1 MAAILFSVYGNAS
14 FIVSVAVANGVAAAV
29 AACVVVASAA
39 LVASVGGDY
48 FCRSGGCYI
57 FI

>member
-29 AACVVVASAA
+29 AVGLVVVSVA
-39 LVASVGGDY
+39 LVASVGGDF
-48 FCRSGGCYI
+48 FCRSGGCYV